1 MAYPPRQEPTSTWGG
16 TINGSLP
23 SDLVPIEPSYQQ
35 PRARPYTPV
44 SASAP
49 RAPIGQVHRDAPDR
63 DPAKEWSA
71 SRLDKARRA
80 CKRVVFDLWLCEQS
94 WTAEMLFFIPETA
107 RTPPVS
113 AAFHLKVNDEHETPA
128 SFMFTQSTSS
138 AMQPIEDYFNGLVAP
153 DGFKGM
159 RPSDANSPTRA
170 ISIHRVWIDEVGDNR
185 SATEPRPIGL
195 YLTGI
200 QNRHHRAVACSWS
213 KKAQYQAIINR
224 RETAKMVYSS
234 EEEASPHVVAIHGT
248 ESCETS
254 KSGSGSYAN
263 WGTVSNKCYAV
274 PIMSAYGVF
283 LFYYLVDLC
292 DNYAKKQARGKKDDG
307 TARETIV
314 PPEMPL
320 DQYNEMRSIHEDWL
334 RANEDAGRSSQIYQ
348 KDADLTDGYIG
359 RVIEALSPSQSTG
372 GRVAWTIER
381 ERPYFR
387 VPASFIEEIV
397 VPAYDSHVNR
407 IVMSSPTK
415 MGLRA
420 EYKNDNDKTAEK
432 KSDGFLYDVFFT
444 VQAEIFPPRMI
455 YTIVPYN
462 DYVAID

>member
-1 MAYPPRQEPTSTWGG
+1 MAYQHRQENLSTWGG
-16 TINGSLP
+16 GINGSLP
-23 SDLVPIEPSYQQ
+23 SDLVPLDPGYQQQ
-35 PRARPYTPV
+35 PRTARTLAPV
-44 SASAP
+44 SSGAP
-49 RAPIGQVHRDAPDR
+49 AGRPMSHTDAPDR

-80 CKRVVFDLWLCEQS
+80 CKRVVFDLWLCEAL

-113 AAFHLKVNDEHETPA
+113 AAFHLKVNDDNETPA
-128 SFMFTQSTSS
+128 AFMFTQSTSA
-138 AMQPIEDYFNGLVAP
+138 AMQPIEDYYEGLTAP

-159 RPSDANSPTRA
+159 RPSDAKSPTRA
-170 ISIHRVWIDEVGDNR
+170 ISIHRVWIDEVVDNR
-185 SATEPRPIGL
+185 PATEPRPTGL

-200 QNRHHRAVACSWS
+200 QNRHQQAVACSWN
-213 KKAQYQAIINR
+213 KKARYQAIINR

-248 ESCETS
+248 ESCETN
-254 KSGSGSYAN
+254 KAGTAAN
-263 WGTVSNKCYAV
+263 WGVVSNKCYAV

-292 DNYAKKQARGKKDDG
+292 DSYSKKQSRGKKDDG
-307 TARETIV
+307 NSREVIV
-314 PPEMPL
+314 PPEMPI
-320 DQYNEMRSIHEDWL
+320 DRYEEMTQVHEKWL
-334 RANEDAGRSSQIYQ
+334 HANEEAGRSSQIYQ

-359 RVIEALSPSQSTG
+359 RVIEALSPSNGTG

-420 EYKNDNDKTAEK
+420 EYRNDNDKTAEK
-432 KSDGFLYDVFFT
+432 KSDGCLYDVFFT

-455 YTIVPYN
+455 YTIVPFN
-462 DYVAID
+462 DYVPLD